1 MDTLSLSTSQLC
13 CLISLLLAATECAC
27 FYWIKHFINHN
38 PLNDTIFE
46 QLEHFFNELKPIY
59 IISYVTLY
67 GLLLL
72 AARYWV
78 YLFIMIIS
86 IQTIS
91 LLCNSAIIFHFI
103 KKKNNR

>member
-1 MDTLSLSTSQLC
+1 M
-13 CLISLLLAATECAC
+13 
-27 FYWIKHFINHN
+27 NHN

-67 GLLLL
+67 GVLLL

-78 YLFIMIIS
+78 YLFIIIIG
-86 IQTIS
+86 IQIIS
-91 LLCNSAIIFHFI
+91 LLCNSAIIVHFI
-103 KKKNNR
+103 KQLFIRLSLLLLSISLIDCYHYHQPS